1 MHTSIPVIIVV
12 ALVAGGCAAGPSK
25 SPTTAADA
33 VASAADLQAK
43 AVVPPAS
50 TTALTAVAPSAT
62 SSSTDVSKAK
72 PRTAGLSVPGGFRP
86 RHKDGQ
92 VMWCK
97 KVARTG
103 TRFEEEVCLNE
114 ADLILLQRES
124 EEDRVNFRRNQTICG
139 VGLCGSDG

>member
-1 MHTSIPVIIVV
+1 
-12 ALVAGGCAAGPSK
+12 
-25 SPTTAADA
+25 
-33 VASAADLQAK
+33 
-43 AVVPPAS
+43 
-50 TTALTAVAPSAT
+50 
-62 SSSTDVSKAK
+62 
-72 PRTAGLSVPGGFRP
+72 
-86 RHKDGQ
+86 
-92 VMWCK
+92 MWCK